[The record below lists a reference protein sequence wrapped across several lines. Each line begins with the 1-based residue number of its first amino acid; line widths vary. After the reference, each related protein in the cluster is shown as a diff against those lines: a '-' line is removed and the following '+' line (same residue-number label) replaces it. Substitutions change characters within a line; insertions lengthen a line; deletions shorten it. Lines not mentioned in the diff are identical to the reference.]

1 MTTPPLD
8 EGYVKYRC
16 DWQQA
21 APLAPDQIHDL
32 NACRQRLYQR
42 GLIGMYD
49 NGIGFGNL
57 SQRLG
62 TGRQFLVSGTQTG
75 HLSELT
81 GQHYTRVTDFNLAT
95 NWLACC
101 GPIQASS
108 ESLTHATLYDCAGAI
123 GAIAHVHHRPLW
135 EQLLHRIPTTD
146 PNCAYGTPEMAWEM
160 QRLYRQSDLPQ
171 RRLLVMAGHEEG
183 IISFG
188 ATPAEA
194 AAVVLAAYTDWQEN
208 GISTRSLRSQK
219 W

>member
-1 MTTPPLD
+1 MTAAPLD

-21 APLAPDQIHDL
+21 APVAVQQIADL
-32 NACRQRLYQR
+32 NACRQRLYQL

-62 TGRQFLVSGTQTG
+62 TSAQFIVSGTQTG
-75 HLSELT
+75 HLPEL
-81 GQHYTRVTDFNLAT
+81 GAEHYTTAIAFDLDA
-95 NWLACC
+95 NWLACR

-108 ESLTHATLYDCAGAI
+108 ESLTHATLYASDPAI
-123 GAIAHVHHRPLW
+123 GAVVHVHHRALW
-135 EQLLHRIPTTD
+135 ESLLGRVPTTAAA
-146 PNCAYGTPEMAWEM
+146 CAYGTPEMAREM
-160 QRLYRQSDLPQ
+160 QRLYRESDLPE

-188 ATPAEA
+188 ATVAAAEA
-194 AAVVLAAYTDWQEN
+194 VLLAAYADWQRK
-208 GISTRSLRSQK
+208 GTLA
-219 W
+219 